1 MESKPSSLP
10 FNKRTLSYVAL
21 NLLGLF
27 IIYLIRDFITPIL
40 GAVIFFVLLQPVM
53 NKLVN
58 EKGWKPGVAAV
69 ALMLITFV
77 LILIPT
83 FVFSYLL
90 YSKIAEIAVHP
101 ESILHLIQLIDEKF
115 LAITGKELF
124 NDNMIRDLQ
133 AKAGQLIPE
142 YLGKAFI
149 ILGDI
154 GILYFVLYY
163 MLVHREV
170 LNKEI
175 NAYLP
180 FELKNIK
187 LLAGELQSQT
197 LSNTIGVPLIALI
210 QGTAAGIGYWI
221 FGLADPVFWGLVTA
235 FASII
240 PIAGSTLVWAPSSIL
255 IMATGNLW
263 MGLGLIAYGVLVVI
277 NIDNIARFIIQKK
290 FADVHPLITVFGV
303 IIGLNLF
310 GLPGLIFGPLMLSY
324 FFLLIK
330 IYRNNYTEASK
341 SAVTGV

>member
-1 MESKPSSLP
+1 
-10 FNKRTLSYVAL
+10 
-21 NLLGLF
+21 
-27 IIYLIRDFITPIL
+27 
-40 GAVIFFVLLQPVM
+40 
-53 NKLVN
+53 
-58 EKGWKPGVAAV
+58 
-69 ALMLITFV
+69 
-77 LILIPT
+77 
-83 FVFSYLL
+83 
-90 YSKIAEIAVHP
+90 
-101 ESILHLIQLIDEKF
+101 
-115 LAITGKELF
+115 
-124 NDNMIRDLQ
+124 
-133 AKAGQLIPE
+133 
-142 YLGKAFI
+142 
-149 ILGDI
+149 
-154 GILYFVLYY
+154 
-163 MLVHREV
+163 V

-240 PIAGSTLVWAPSSIL
+240 PIAGSTLVWTPASIL
-255 IMATGNLW
+255 IIATGNFW
-263 MGLGLIAYGVLVVI
+263 MGLGLIAYGVLVII

-330 IYRNNYTEASK
+330 IYRNNYSEETKHE
-341 SAVTGV
+341 VTGN